1 MKELVI
7 LARLFRVVLVLMTKM
22 HQTVTTFRHWD
33 KGKTSGNTGAFGDC
47 ELIHHMLTEAPL
59 VNELLPS
66 ETRLCPGH
74 KDNAL
79 KLLELI

>member
-1 MKELVI
+1 
-7 LARLFRVVLVLMTKM
+7 M
-22 HQTVTTFRHWD
+22 HQILTTFRLWD

-47 ELIHHMLTEAPL
+47 ELIHHVLTKAPL

-79 KLLELI
+79 KLSELIWMSKMKFRLPTIAWELQHVE

>member
-1 MKELVI
+1 MKELVL
-7 LARLFRVVLVLMTKM
+7 LARIFRVVLVIT
-22 HQTVTTFRHWD
+22 HQILTTFRHWD
-33 KGKTSGNTGAFGDC
+33 QGKTSGNTGAFGDC
-47 ELIHHMLTEAPL
+47 ELIPHMLTKAPL

>member
-22 HQTVTTFRHWD
+22 HQTLTTFRHWD
-33 KGKTSGNTGAFGDC
+33 KGKTSGITGASGDC
-47 ELIHHMLTEAPL
+47 ELTHHMLTKAPL
-59 VNELLPS
+59 VNEA
-66 ETRLCPGH
+66 RLCPGH

-79 KLLELI
+79 RLSELI